1 MPDKA
6 EPVASFAYFH
16 NVTTNYVA
24 DSSYAKASDGLHI
37 VQSEPTKALSVEPD
51 EATMAEMAGENVRA
65 FLEKRK
71 PSPWH
76 KPEAE
81 QSKPHQH
88 IVFAQP
94 PSTEES

>member
-1 MPDKA
+1 MPDTA
-6 EPVASFAYFH
+6 EPIASFSYFH
-16 NVTTNYVA
+16 GATVTYTA
-24 DSSYAKASDGLHI
+24 DGLH
-37 VQSEPTKALSVEPD
+37 VVEPTAIEPSVEK
-51 EATMAEMAGENVRA
+51 AEVSEDDTAGEHVRA

-71 PSPWH
+71 PSPWQ

-88 IVFAQP
+88 LFFAQP

>member
-1 MPDKA
+1 MPDTA
-6 EPVASFAYFH
+6 EPIASFSYFH
-16 NVTTNYVA
+16 GTTVTYIA
-24 DSSYAKASDGLHI
+24 DPAHAEAADGLH
-37 VQSEPTKALSVEPD
+37 VVEPEAPKALENTEVSED
-51 EATMAEMAGENVRA
+51 EMAGEHVRA

-88 IVFAQP
+88 IFFAQP